1 MRSDFAM
8 GSRLL
13 EKRHSLRAGFQPIQ
27 IVCPGL
33 HHPSAF
39 RQVLSEIVGC
49 ADGIAFGVGELTF
62 DDLVV
67 PALFVQQRRGH
78 AAEAMTGHLIFWVAH
93 PAQGG
98 EHCVL
103 AHRACLRS
111 GAGENI
117 TGSARSAGYRIVG

>member
-8 GSRLL
+8 GLGLL
-13 EKRHSLRAGFQPIQ
+13 EKGHRVRARFQPIQ

-62 DDLVV
+62 DDLMI
-67 PALFVQQRRGH
+67 PALLMEKG
-78 AAEAMTGHLIFWVAH
+78 
-93 PAQGG
+93 
-98 EHCVL
+98 
-103 AHRACLRS
+103 
-111 GAGENI
+111 
-117 TGSARSAGYRIVG
+117 